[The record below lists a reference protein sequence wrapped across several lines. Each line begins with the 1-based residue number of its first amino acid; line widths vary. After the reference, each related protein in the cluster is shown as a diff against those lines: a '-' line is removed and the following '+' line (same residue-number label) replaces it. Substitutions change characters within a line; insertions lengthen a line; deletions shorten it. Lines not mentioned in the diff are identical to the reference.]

1 MEDIFESLFALI
13 VVVIGIAA
21 KFAGQAKKVKKN
33 APGQAAAPERPAA
46 PAASAERMR
55 SAQRA
60 HPVPAQPTVKPT
72 VHPADSAGVPEFWK
86 QVSEAIKEEF
96 APEKP
101 AAAQPVPGHE
111 AAGRMAEGDS
121 RECEHGSLGG
131 SMAYEGHQEGREEK
145 PMLRPRPAAAQTPD
159 FQPRMSAQEM
169 RRAVVMAEV
178 LKRPQERM
186 AEQARR
192 WNAR

>member
-1 MEDIFESLFALI
+1 MEDMFEAIVALI
-13 VVVIGIAA
+13 VVVASLT
-21 KFAGQAKKVKKN
+21 KFMGQTKKVKQN

-55 SAQRA
+55 PAQSVR
-60 HPVPAQPTVKPT
+60 PIPAQPTVRPT
-72 VHPADSAGVPEFWK
+72 VHPAESAGVPEFWK

-96 APEKP
+96 APEKT
-101 AAAQPVPGHE
+101 AAARPVPGHE

-131 SMAYEGHQEGREEK
+131 SMAYEGHQEGREAK
-145 PMLRPRPAAAQTPD
+145 PAVKPRPAAAPSAAY
-159 FQPRMSAQEM
+159 QPRMSAQEM

>member
-13 VVVIGIAA
+13 VVGIGIAA

-33 APGQAAAPERPAA
+33 APGQAAAPERTAA
-46 PAASAERMR
+46 PAASVERMR
-55 SAQRA
+55 SAQNAR
-60 HPVPAQPTVKPT
+60 PVPAQPTVKPT
-72 VHPADSAGVPEFWK
+72 VHPAESAGVPEFWK
-86 QVSEAIKEEF
+86 QVSEAIKEEL
-96 APEKP
+96 APEKMSS
-101 AAAQPVPGHE
+101 AQPAPGHE
-111 AAGRMAEGDS
+111 AAGGMAEGDS

-145 PMLRPRPAAAQTPD
+145 PVIRPRPAAAQTAAC
-159 FQPRMSAQEM
+159 QPRMSVQEM